1 MPVLNRAVC
10 GNVPVLDRAVCGNV
24 PVLDRAVSGNVPVLD
39 RAGQRNVPVLDRAV
53 SGKCACPRSRGLW
66 KCACPRSRRSTKCAC
81 PRSRGLW
88 EMCLSS
94 IARSPGN
101 VPVLDRAVSGNVP
114 GHSAHAEASEVRAS
128 FGLGLR
134 MAAREWWR
142 GRPTQ
147 FVASQTR
154 LGRRLLLLRGRRGGR
169 FDAGHGDADVGSTAT
184 TAHEFAAR
192 HRGHGENALT
202 PEVRAHD
209 SNDFVAGHQMPPRR
223 TSKDST
229 AAFSASARAGALLSA
244 FTCDF

>member
-1 MPVLNRAVC
+1 MQDMHNWVWSLATLPLACHAVMRF
-10 GNVPVLDRAVCGNV
+10 GR
-24 PVLDRAVSGNVPVLD
+24 R
-39 RAGQRNVPVLDRAV
+39 
-53 SGKCACPRSRGLW
+53 KCACPRSRGLW
-66 KCACPRSRRSTKCAC
+66 KCAC

-101 VPVLDRAVSGNVP
+101 VPVLDRAVSGNVPVLDRALSGNVPVLDRAGQRNVPVLDRAGQRNVP

-169 FDAGHGDADVGSTAT
+169 FDAGHGDADVGSTTT

>member
-1 MPVLNRAVC
+1 MPVLDRALC
-10 GNVPVLDRAVCGNV
+10 ENVPVLDRAVWGNV

-39 RAGQRNVPVLDRAV
+39 RARQR
-53 SGKCACPRSRGLW
+53 
-66 KCACPRSRRSTKCAC
+66 
-81 PRSRGLW
+81 
-88 EMCLSS
+88 
-94 IARSPGN
+94 I
-101 VPVLDRAVSGNVP
+101 VP
-114 GHSAHAEASEVRAS
+114 GHSAPDASVARAS

-142 GRPTQ
+142 GRPPQ
-147 FVASQTR
+147 SHASQTR
-154 LGRRLLLLRGRRGGR
+154 LGRRLLLLLGRRGGR

-223 TSKDST
+223 TSKDSP

>member
-1 MPVLNRAVC
+1 M
-10 GNVPVLDRAVCGNV
+10 

-39 RAGQRNVPVLDRAV
+39 RARQR
-53 SGKCACPRSRGLW
+53 
-66 KCACPRSRRSTKCAC
+66 
-81 PRSRGLW
+81 
-88 EMCLSS
+88 
-94 IARSPGN
+94 I
-101 VPVLDRAVSGNVP
+101 VP
-114 GHSAHAEASEVRAS
+114 GHSAPDASVARAS

-142 GRPTQ
+142 GRPPQ
-147 FVASQTR
+147 SHASQTR
-154 LGRRLLLLRGRRGGR
+154 LGRRLLLLLGRRGGR

-223 TSKDST
+223 TSKDSP

>member
-1 MPVLNRAVC
+1 MQDMHNWVWSLATLPLACHAVMRF
-10 GNVPVLDRAVCGNV
+10 GR
-24 PVLDRAVSGNVPVLD
+24 R
-39 RAGQRNVPVLDRAV
+39 
-53 SGKCACPRSRGLW
+53 KCACPRSRGLWKCACPRSRALW

-101 VPVLDRAVSGNVP
+101 VPVLNRAVSGNVPVLDRAGQRNVP

-169 FDAGHGDADVGSTAT
+169 FDAGHGDADVGSTTT